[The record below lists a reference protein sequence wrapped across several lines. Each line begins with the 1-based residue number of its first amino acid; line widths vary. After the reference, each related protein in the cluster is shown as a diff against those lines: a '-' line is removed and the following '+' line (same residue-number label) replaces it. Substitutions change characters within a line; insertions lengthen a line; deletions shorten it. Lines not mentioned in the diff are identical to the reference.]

1 MDQKELLKERKAYKS
16 AHTAVMFFTI
26 GIALFRQLQGEYV
39 PELMAVI
46 NIHILLLLW
55 YSQTRE
61 ERLTARLTVIALGVF
76 MLYVFLIQ

>member
-16 AHTAVMFFTI
+16 AHKAVMFFTI

-39 PELMAVI
+39 SELMAVI

-55 YSQTRE
+55 YTQTRE
-61 ERLTARLTVIALGVF
+61 GRLTARLTVIALGIF